1 MVDARELAANAAVT
15 VMHSVAG
22 SLLEY
27 ANNARRRRRQLAPL
41 LQVASR
47 DPCVNASNKASGV
60 TRHFNKL
67 AGAA

>member
-1 MVDARELAANAAVT
+1 
-15 VMHSVAG
+15 MHSVAG

-27 ANNARRRRRQLAPL
+27 ANNARRRRRQLTPL

-60 TRHFNKL
+60 TRRFNKL